1 MIESFLHISLIIAMG
16 FIILAFLFVLI
27 RILIGPDTNN
37 RIAALDLVASIVAAI
52 ILVYSLVTLQTI
64 YFDIPI
70 IIALISFI
78 GTVALSNYM
87 ENK

>member
-1 MIESFLHISLIIAMG
+1 MG